1 MGVYLSGIAVVVCI
15 MMALAKRTFTMLE
28 HSYNL
33 TDKVQ
38 GYLERNL
45 ETSQIVGESIGV
57 VNQTITETH
66 HVIEGVG
73 ESIENIAVS
82 SNDIIT
88 VAQET
93 EDIVQET
100 VEKIKIAEKQTVEI
114 NKINHEIVEVTNRN
128 KGSLENFFVVIEEIK
143 EKTDYS
149 KLCMQRLEGKL
160 QHVNEILGHIGKISD
175 QTELLALNASIEAAR
190 SGEAGRGFGV
200 IAEEVKK
207 LAEESVNYGSR
218 VEEIIETVRKDTVEV
233 VEAIEANY
241 QEVVKS
247 TKYINETNESFDYFL
262 EVQQSMAK
270 QVKAISEV
278 MNEFIQD
285 AVQMENGIKV
295 LLSKNEHNANEIIE
309 IRKSIEE
316 ITNKSRIIGEE
327 ISEVALQADKLIER
341 GENI

>member
-160 QHVNEILGHIGKISD
+160 QHVNETLGHIGKISD